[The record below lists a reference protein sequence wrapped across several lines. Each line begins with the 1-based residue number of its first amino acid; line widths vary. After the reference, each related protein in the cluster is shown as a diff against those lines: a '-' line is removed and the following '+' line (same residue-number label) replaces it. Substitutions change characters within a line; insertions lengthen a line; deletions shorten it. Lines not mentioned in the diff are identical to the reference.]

1 MVGRKEIVVHDAL
14 LRVQELFRH
23 ADLKAADNSTKYKAL
38 VKAMEE
44 LVKDCEQSE
53 TEDAQSYDKI
63 RQCIK
68 HLDNGRSEEWLS
80 AKGYTGNTIRK
91 AVEQRDKKAVY
102 NKMAAKKCS
111 TCGAKIWK
119 NRDDTCIACS
129 TKKWM
134 ERK

>member
-1 MVGRKEIVVHDAL
+1 MVDRKEIVVHDAL
-14 LRVQELFRH
+14 LRVQELFKH

-44 LVKDCEQSE
+44 LVKDCEQVE

-91 AVEQRDKKAVY
+91 AAEQRDKKAVH
-102 NKMAAKKCS
+102 NKLFAKKCEG
-111 TCGAKIWK
+111 CGAKIYK
-119 NRDDTCIACS
+119 NRDNTCIACS

-134 ERK
+134 DRK